1 MEVVVVD
8 IVVEC
13 TGVELVMEVVVV
25 AALNGLAAASMR
37 SLSGLAMEGAAPPRW
52 KTCHPLVP
60 PNGIM
65 VCIFS

>member
-1 MEVVVVD
+1 MEVVVD
-8 IVVEC
+8 IAVEHA
-13 TGVELVMEVVVV
+13 GVELVMEVVV
-25 AALNGLAAASMR
+25 AAVLDGPAAASMR
-37 SLSGLAMEGAAPPRW
+37 SLSGLVMEGAAPPGR